1 SATPLQSS
9 TAAYAFGIHHNMWY
23 GAGGSIQ
30 VAMSRMVTAK
40 VNMNASSTH
49 TFLEIVKARFGVVA
63 HIVFTTCA
71 FLLYA
76 DLSWVSLPRVE
87 MVTDACFSGRCRCC
101 KRLTGMNILAAYVL
115 LPIGIVVYVV
125 FGGLRAT
132 FMYD

>member
-1 SATPLQSS
+1 MISISAWTWSATLLQSS
-9 TAAYAFGIHHNMWY
+9 TAAYTFGIYHNMWY

-30 VAMSRMVTAK
+30 VPMSRMVTAK
-40 VNMNASSTH
+40 VNMNPSSTH

-71 FLLYA
+71 FF
-76 DLSWVSLPRVE
+76 LPRVE
-87 MVTDACFSGRCRCC
+87 MVTDACFSGRCCYC
-101 KRLTGMNILAAYVL
+101 ECLTGMNILAAYFL

-132 FMYD
+132 FMCD